1 MNNYNIDFSKVFNS
15 DYLNYN
21 FCAPTEQYESPITL
35 IRKEVENAYNSWVED
50 NVFKMISS
58 MNIKVDRDELIKALK
73 YDRQQYEHG
82 YNVASLE
89 FQNKALDAMSK
100 VSLAVYNSDNP
111 QYKKAMEDALSIMK
125 SVWLSE
131 DGRENE

>member
-1 MNNYNIDFSKVFNS
+1 MK
-15 DYLNYN
+15 
-21 FCAPTEQYESPITL
+21 QESPSF
-35 IRKEVENAYNSWVED
+35 R
-50 NVFKMISS
+50 
-58 MNIKVDRDELIKALK
+58 
-73 YDRQQYEHG
+73 HG
-82 YNVASLE
+82 ECQNVASLE

-131 DGRENE
+131 DGRGNK

>member
-1 MNNYNIDFSKVFNS
+1 MSNYNIDFSKVFNS
-15 DYLNYN
+15 DYLV
-21 FCAPTEQYESPITL
+21 PQEQYESPITL

-58 MNIKVDRDELIKALK
+58 LDIKVDKDELVKALK
-73 YDRQQYEHG
+73 YDRQQYERG

-131 DGRENE
+131 DSRENK

>member
-1 MNNYNIDFSKVFNS
+1 MSNYNIDFSKVFNS
-15 DYLNYN
+15 DY
-21 FCAPTEQYESPITL
+21 FVPVEQYESPITL

-58 MNIKVDRDELIKALK
+58 LDIKVDRDELIKALK
-73 YDRQQYEHG
+73 YDRQQYERG
-82 YNVASLE
+82 YNEASLE

-125 SVWLSE
+125 SAWLSE
-131 DGRENE
+131 DGRENK

>member
-15 DYLNYN
+15 DYLVP
-21 FCAPTEQYESPITL
+21 AEQYESPITL

-50 NVFKMISS
+50 NVFKMVSS
-58 MNIKVDRDELIKALK
+58 LGIKVDKDELVKALK
-73 YDRQQYEHG
+73 YDRQQYERG

-131 DGRENE
+131 DSRENK

>member
-1 MNNYNIDFSKVFNS
+1 MSNYDIDFSKVFNS
-15 DYLNYN
+15 GYLVP
-21 FCAPTEQYESPITL
+21 AEQYESPITL
-35 IRKEVENAYNSWVED
+35 IQEDVGNAYNSWVED
-50 NVFKMISS
+50 NVFKMVSS
-58 MNIKVDRDELIKALK
+58 MDIKVDRDELIKALK
-73 YDRQQYEHG
+73 YDRQQYERG

-131 DGRENE
+131 DGRENK

>member
-1 MNNYNIDFSKVFNS
+1 MSNYNIDFSKVFNS
-15 DYLNYN
+15 DYLIP
-21 FCAPTEQYESPITL
+21 AEQYESPITL
-35 IRKEVENAYNSWVED
+35 IHKEVSNTYNSWVED

-58 MNIKVDRDELIKALK
+58 LDIKVDRDELVKALK
-73 YDRQQYEHG
+73 YDRQQYERG
-82 YNVASLE
+82 YNVVSLE

-131 DGRENE
+131 DGRGNK

>member
-1 MNNYNIDFSKVFNS
+1 MSNYNIDFSKVFNS
-15 DYLNYN
+15 DYLVP
-21 FCAPTEQYESPITL
+21 AEQYESPITL
-35 IRKEVENAYNSWVED
+35 IQKEVSDAYGCWVED
-50 NVFKMISS
+50 NVFTMISS
-58 MNIKVDRDELIKALK
+58 MDIKVDRDELIKALQ
-73 YDRQQYEHG
+73 YDRQQYERG

-100 VSLAVYNSDNP
+100 VSLAVFNSDNP

>member
-1 MNNYNIDFSKVFNS
+1 MSNYNIDFSKVFNS
-15 DYLNYN
+15 DC
-21 FCAPTEQYESPITL
+21 FVPAEQYESPITL
-35 IRKEVENAYNSWVED
+35 IQKVENAYNSWVED

>member
-1 MNNYNIDFSKVFNS
+1 MSNYNIDFSKVFNS
-15 DYLNYN
+15 GYLVP
-21 FCAPTEQYESPITL
+21 AEQYESPITL
-35 IRKEVENAYNSWVED
+35 IQEDMGNAYNSWVED
-50 NVFKMISS
+50 NVFKMVSS
-58 MNIKVDRDELIKALK
+58 MDIKVDRDELIKALK
-73 YDRQQYEHG
+73 YDRQQYERG

-131 DGRENE
+131 DGRGNE

>member
-1 MNNYNIDFSKVFNS
+1 MSNYNIDFSKVFNN
-15 DYLNYN
+15 DCLV
-21 FCAPTEQYESPITL
+21 PMEQYESPITL
-35 IRKEVENAYNSWVED
+35 IQKDMSNAYNCWVED

-58 MNIKVDRDELIKALK
+58 MDIKVDKDELVKALK
-73 YDRQQYEHG
+73 YDRRQYERG

-131 DGRENE
+131 DGREDK

>member
-1 MNNYNIDFSKVFNS
+1 MSNYDIDFSKVFNS
-15 DYLNYN
+15 GYLVP
-21 FCAPTEQYESPITL
+21 AEQYESPITI

-58 MNIKVDRDELIKALK
+58 LGIKVDKDELVKALK
-73 YDRQQYEHG
+73 YDRQQYERG

-100 VSLAVYNSDNP
+100 VSLAVYSLDNP

-125 SVWLSE
+125 SV
-131 DGRENE
+131 

>member
-1 MNNYNIDFSKVFNS
+1 MSNYNIDFSKVFNS
-15 DYLNYN
+15 DCLVP
-21 FCAPTEQYESPITL
+21 AEQYESPITL
-35 IRKEVENAYNSWVED
+35 IQKEVSDAYGCWVED
-50 NVFKMISS
+50 NVFTMISS
-58 MNIKVDRDELIKALK
+58 MDIKVDRDELIKALK

>member
-15 DYLNYN
+15 DYLVP
-21 FCAPTEQYESPITL
+21 AEQYESPITL
-35 IRKEVENAYNSWVED
+35 IEKEVSSAYNCWVED
-50 NVFKMISS
+50 NIFKMVSS
-58 MNIKVDRDELIKALK
+58 MGIKVDKDELVKALK
-73 YDRQQYEHG
+73 YDRQQYERG

-131 DGRENE
+131 DGRGNE

>member
-1 MNNYNIDFSKVFNS
+1 MSNYNIDFSKVFNS
-15 DYLNYN
+15 DCLVP
-21 FCAPTEQYESPITL
+21 AEQYESPITL
-35 IRKEVENAYNSWVED
+35 IQKEVSDAYGCWVED

-58 MNIKVDRDELIKALK
+58 LDIKVDRDELIKALK
-73 YDRQQYEHG
+73 YDRQQYERG

-100 VSLAVYNSDNP
+100 VSLAVCNSDNP

-131 DGRENE
+131 DDRGNK